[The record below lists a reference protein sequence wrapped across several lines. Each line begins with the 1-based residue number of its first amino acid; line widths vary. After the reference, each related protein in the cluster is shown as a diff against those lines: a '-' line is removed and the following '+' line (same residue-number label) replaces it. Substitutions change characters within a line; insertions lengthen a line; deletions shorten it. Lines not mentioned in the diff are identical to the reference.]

1 MQGFGRRERGKA
13 LSFHPFWWWGTMK
26 FMAWTRVK
34 LVINGVIRQYT
45 NAPDYMINM
54 WLSPEWEREVTIKTF
69 AQWLAQGRV
78 GSLEALSTSQVITE
92 TFISWL
98 LFHSFCK
105 CHGIIIMNHDLS
117 QSLCYFFL
125 CLLFFCLIY
134 SPIYA
139 NSWLSFVSSASL
151 AVHWAQHLIT
161 SFLLHLPFAMSL
173 LLLIR
178 FANATGFPLAT

>member
-1 MQGFGRRERGKA
+1 MH
-13 LSFHPFWWWGTMK
+13 LIIW
-26 FMAWTRVK
+26 
-34 LVINGVIRQYT
+34 LIC
-45 NAPDYMINM
+45 DYRP
-54 WLSPEWEREVTIKTF
+54 SEREVTITTF

-78 GSLEALSTSQVITE
+78 GWLEALSTSQVVTE
-92 TFISWL
+92 RNFHFMFSVPFLLQMSWHYNHESWPFTVSL
-98 LFHSFCK
+98 LL
-105 CHGIIIMNHDLS
+105 LS
-117 QSLCYFFL
+117 LPT
-125 CLLFFCLIY
+125 FFCLIY

-139 NSWLSFVSSASL
+139 NSWQSLVSSATL

>member
-1 MQGFGRRERGKA
+1 MRYNEIYGLNKGQ
-13 LSFHPFWWWGTMK
+13 
-26 FMAWTRVK
+26 
-34 LVINGVIRQYT
+34 LVINGVIRQYI

-78 GSLEALSTSQVITE
+78 GWLEALSTSQVITE
-92 TFISWL
+92 RNFHFMFAVPFLLQMSWHYNHESWPFTVFL
-98 LFHSFCK
+98 LL
-105 CHGIIIMNHDLS
+105 LS
-117 QSLCYFFL
+117 LPATYVS
-125 CLLFFCLIY
+125 FFCLIY

-139 NSWLSFVSSASL
+139 NSWLSLVSSASL
-151 AVHWAQHLIT
+151 ALHWAQHLIT

>member
-1 MQGFGRRERGKA
+1 MH
-13 LSFHPFWWWGTMK
+13 LIIW
-26 FMAWTRVK
+26 
-34 LVINGVIRQYT
+34 LIC
-45 NAPDYMINM
+45 DYRP
-54 WLSPEWEREVTIKTF
+54 SEREVTIKTF

-78 GSLEALSTSQVITE
+78 AWWEALSTSQVITE
-92 TFISWL
+92 TFISCL

-117 QSLCYFFL
+117 QSLCFYFL
-125 CLLFFCLIY
+125 CLLVMLAFFCLIY

-139 NSWLSFVSSASL
+139 NSWQSLVSSASL